1 LMVVKIGGSLVHGGF
16 LEGILDDIAG
26 RDGVVI
32 VHGGGAVVTEIAE
45 KLGVRQQFVTS
56 PTGIRSRYTDK
67 ETAGIFAMVMAGRI
81 GTDIV
86 ASLRARG
93 VDAFGLS
100 GVDGG
105 LLVAERKKR
114 LVIIDDRGRRRAIDG
129 GYTGRILEVRASVLR
144 ALLDAGFTPVVSPL
158 AISPEG
164 EVLNVDA
171 DRAAAYVA
179 AALRADRLL
188 LLTNV
193 AGLLDPE
200 GRLVREL
207 TLEDARERMKGV
219 GPGMD
224 KKLLAATEALDGG
237 VGEVLIADGRID
249 KPISGALGGDRT
261 VVRRGS

>member
-1 LMVVKIGGSLVHGGF
+1 
-16 LEGILDDIAG
+16 
-26 RDGVVI
+26 
-32 VHGGGAVVTEIAE
+32 
-45 KLGVRQQFVTS
+45 
-56 PTGIRSRYTDK
+56 
-67 ETAGIFAMVMAGRI
+67 
-81 GTDIV
+81 
-86 ASLRARG
+86 
-93 VDAFGLS
+93 
-100 GVDGG
+100 
-105 LLVAERKKR
+105 
-114 LVIIDDRGRRRAIDG
+114 
-129 GYTGRILEVRASVLR
+129 
-144 ALLDAGFTPVVSPL
+144 VVSPL

-249 KPISGALGGDRT
+249 KPISGALGGVRT